1 MGAWRRQH
9 KNFSNRPETCALGI
23 SPGEGEPSREF
34 GGGSAFQNRFG
45 RTVGV
50 PVSVTVSPPTRHT
63 QRNRM

>member
-1 MGAWRRQH
+1 M
-9 KNFSNRPETCALGI
+9 LGDGSTKTFQI
-23 SPGEGEPSREF
+23 GQKLVRWVYLLARVSRVENL
-34 GGGSAFQNRFG
+34 GGSAFQNRFG